1 VTLEAVNQQIKG
13 KLHSVRA
20 QVKYIG
26 LPRSPRDLY
35 RVGVELE
42 TPANIW
48 GIKSPPEDWRQGS
61 VNVAVGTGAIAR
73 MPDSQSPVPTQET
86 QDAPSTGTA
95 VRRPVSIGTSELT
108 LEGSTEAGDP
118 VRVLVSTDQIL
129 HALEGR
135 LQQAAE
141 KAVALAMSRRLDEA
155 QPAAVRTIENAS
167 QLSLENI
174 EERIPSRVGILS
186 RLKASL
192 TNLSERRQKHV
203 EPSFTGAQETVRHF
217 ENSVPEIKPVGVD
230 MRSFSE
236 RLAAGEIEVRAGGEA
251 HYQVNIDTTKMLNAK
266 VVGSF
271 RVSGGSQNDIAVALV
286 AEDEF
291 ENWINGHQANV
302 LFATNRV
309 TRARLNWP
317 ITHSG
322 TYVLAFDNRFSL
334 LSPKRIA
341 SDIELHYH
349 IQK

>member
-1 VTLEAVNQQIKG
+1 MTLQAANQQAKG

-42 TPANIW
+42 IPANIW
-48 GIKSPPEDWRQGS
+48 GIKSPPEDWRQS
-61 VNVAVGTGAIAR
+61 SINADVGMGAIAR
-73 MPDSQSPVPTQET
+73 MPDSQPFVPTQET
-86 QDAPSTGTA
+86 HDAPSTGAA
-95 VRRPVSIGTSELT
+95 VRRPVSIGTSDLT
-108 LEGSTEAGDP
+108 LEGSTEAGEP
-118 VRVLVSTDQIL
+118 VRVLVSTDQTL
-129 HALEGR
+129 HALEGW

-141 KAVALAMSRRLDEA
+141 KAVALAVSRRLDKA
-155 QPAAVRTIENAS
+155 HPAAVRTIENAS
-167 QLSLENI
+167 HLSLENI
-174 EERIPSRVGILS
+174 EERVPSRVGIIS
-186 RLKASL
+186 KLKASL
-192 TNLSERRQKHV
+192 TNLTERLQKHV
-203 EPSFTGAQETVRHF
+203 EPSFAGVQETVRHL
-217 ENSVPEIKPVGVD
+217 EDSVPEIKPVGVN
-230 MRSFSE
+230 MRAFSE
-236 RLAAGEIEVRAGGEA
+236 RLAAGEIEVRAGAEA
-251 HYQVNIDTTKMLNAK
+251 HYQVNIDITKMVNAK

-317 ITHSG
+317 ITSSG
-322 TYVLAFDNRFSL
+322 TYVLVFDNRFSL

-341 SDIELHYH
+341 ADIELHYH